1 MTGTEAGQK
10 PGGGADADGKGGF
23 VGVKVGGMEGL
34 FLGVGAAGAQEEVE
48 TGNFLGVE
56 GEVFAAEDRPH
67 LDEGLG
73 TEKGLEKVEGLP
85 GQLGVVDQDRVEGLA
100 FQTIAAAGAGGEAF
114 QEAMDPVQEAGPD
127 LGVVV
132 AQGAFQGDF
141 IGQNIKA
148 GAAGDGAEGEDGR
161 GTGVFALGQD
171 GLEQGQGL
179 GGEGDG
185 VDAVVGGG
193 GVGVTAA
200 DFQEELIGPG
210 HDEAGAVAEL
220 ADGEHGRDMEAGD
233 GGDLVQDA
241 KLDHEFGAAH
251 RAGGQTFFGGLQDK
265 AKTAGELVP
274 GAR

>member
-1 MTGTEAGQK
+1 M
-10 PGGGADADGKGGF
+10 
-23 VGVKVGGMEGL
+23 
-34 FLGVGAAGAQEEVE
+34 
-48 TGNFLGVE
+48 
-56 GEVFAAEDRPH
+56 
-67 LDEGLG
+67 
-73 TEKGLEKVEGLP
+73 
-85 GQLGVVDQDRVEGLA
+85 
-100 FQTIAAAGAGGEAF
+100 
-114 QEAMDPVQEAGPD
+114 
-127 LGVVV
+127 V

-141 IGQNIKA
+141 IGQDIKA

-161 GTGVFALGQD
+161 GTGVFALGKD

-200 DFQEELIGPG
+200 DFQAELIGPG
-210 HDEAGAVAEL
+210 HDEAGAVADL
-220 ADGEHGRDMEAGD
+220 ADGEHGGDMEAGD

-265 AKTAGELVP
+265 AETAGELFPEP
-274 GAR
+274 GEQFSGAQGDGQVKIVAAGVHDAGVLGGPGFVRRFGDGQGVHIGPPGKGGAGLGADEVGDDAVAGDVRFALPGPRRPDKRRRPGRCAPPGWKVRDAGENPGGGAGAPGRGPGRAGQ